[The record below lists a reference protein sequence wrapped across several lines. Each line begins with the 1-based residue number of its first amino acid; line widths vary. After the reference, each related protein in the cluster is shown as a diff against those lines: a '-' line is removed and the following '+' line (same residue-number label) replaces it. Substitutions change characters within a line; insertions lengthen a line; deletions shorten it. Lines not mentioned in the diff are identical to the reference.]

1 VYAIEATGGTRGTL
15 VDAYGVYSDP
25 DVGAFLE
32 RVPIVERTR

>member
-1 VYAIEATGGTRGTL
+1 L